1 SWGDLVTGLAVLIYA
16 WVKLGVG
23 LWCLPIVILAV
34 VSGCFIYAG
43 ISILLSTV
51 SFFTI
56 AQADVADFT
65 MQIKEIAKYPMTVYP
80 KVLQFIF
87 TFIFPVAFVAF
98 LPVRVIMG
106 DMGLPWA
113 VLIPVIAG
121 VFYWLSKKV
130 WQIGLRHYGSSGT

>member
-1 SWGDLVTGLAVLIYA
+1 MQFRR
-16 WVKLGVG
+16 KL
-23 LWCLPIVILAV
+23 
-34 VSGCFIYAG
+34 
-43 ISILLSTV
+43 
-51 SFFTI
+51 
-56 AQADVADFT
+56 
-65 MQIKEIAKYPMTVYP
+65 
-80 KVLQFIF
+80 LQFIF